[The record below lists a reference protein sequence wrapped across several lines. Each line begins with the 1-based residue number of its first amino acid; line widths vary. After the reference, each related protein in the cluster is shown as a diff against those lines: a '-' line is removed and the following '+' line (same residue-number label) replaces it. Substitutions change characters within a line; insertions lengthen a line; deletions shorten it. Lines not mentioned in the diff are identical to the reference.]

1 MSDRYYV
8 YVYIDPRNLEEF
20 YYGKGKGSRSQAH
33 LQDTGDSVKVARIK
47 AIQQEGLE
55 PIIRIIAR
63 GLTSAEALMVE
74 TTLIWK
80 LGRTLTN
87 VASGQYVEKFRPPD
101 TFHKR
106 LARFDF
112 ENGIYYV
119 NVGEGET
126 RNWDDCLRFGFL
138 AAGGKPKWSDP
149 LRGLEEGDVVVAYL
163 KGAGYVGVGLVR
175 SPAVLK
181 RSVSTTLSNPTLH
194 TTLTTTRTCEYVVRR
209 RVGASSR
216 EGRGQVG
223 SEEWPLH
230 DHAYPGIARCPTD
243 HHCVHR
249 RRLWSRSGI
258 SGRRRCHL
266 SAASSTE
273 AHLASYRRDCGHVL
287 AASLPAGEGLD

>member
-47 AIQQEGLE
+47 AIQQERLE

-87 VASGQYVEKFRPPD
+87 VASGQYVEKFRPRD

-149 LRGLEEGDVVVAYL
+149 LRGLEAGDVVVAYL
-163 KGAGYVGVGLVR
+163 KGPAMSASALCGR
-175 SPAVLK
+175 RPSPTPYTDTRAK
-181 RSVSTTLSNPTLH
+181 RSGSTTLSNPTSH
-194 TTLTTTRTCEYVVRR
+194 TTLTTTRPASTSSPSSGCKQSRGQRPSGSR
-209 RVGASSR
+209 RVASTR
-216 EGRGQVG
+216 PRIYG
-223 SEEWPLH
+223 
-230 DHAYPGIARCPTD
+230 
-243 HHCVHR
+243 HR
-249 RRLWSRSGI
+249 
-258 SGRRRCHL
+258 
-266 SAASSTE
+266 
-273 AHLASYRRDCGHVL
+273 
-287 AASLPAGEGLD
+287 

>member
-20 YYGKGKGSRSQAH
+20 YYGKGTGSRSQAH

-87 VASGQYVEKFRPPD
+87 VASGQYVGKFRPRD

-175 SPAVLK
+175 SPTVPYALYRHKGKALGEYDLVEP
-181 RSVSTTLSNPTLH
+181 NIAH
-194 TTLTTTRTCEYVVRR
+194 DADDNATCEYVVA
-209 RVGASSR
+209 V
-216 EGRGQVG
+216 
-223 SEEWPLH
+223 EWVRAVERAEAKWAPK
-230 DHAYPGIARCPTD
+230 
-243 HHCVHR
+243 
-249 RRLWSRSGI
+249 SGLYTTTHI
-258 SGRRRCHL
+258 R
-266 SAASSTE
+266 
-273 AHLASYRRDCGHVL
+273 
-287 AASLPAGEGLD
+287 ASLDAQPTTTAYIEDAFGVDLGSLADGDVT